1 MGKVLRL
8 NYFYLIVVAFT
19 SIIVGALN
27 TNFAFAQQAG
37 AGQARPPATIRQINV
52 IGSERVE
59 PETVASYL
67 TIRAGDPFD
76 FAKINESTK
85 NLFATGLFADVEILE
100 QQGTLIIRV
109 VENPIINRV
118 VFEGNKKLD
127 RDELLEEVRLR
138 PRTIFTRAKVR
149 ADVQRILALYRNSGR
164 FAAIIEPKV
173 VQLEQNRVDILFE
186 IQEGPKT
193 KISKINF
200 IGNKQYSDGDLKDVL
215 ATKESRWWKIFGSN
229 DTFDPD
235 RQAYDQQV
243 LRQFYLNEGY
253 ADFRVVS
260 AVSELT
266 ADREDFFVTF
276 TVEEGEVYQF
286 GEIDVDSEIRD
297 VDPILFKA
305 FLLMREGQTYNAEAI
320 EKTIEALTN
329 AAGLLGYAFVDIR
342 PRINRN
348 REERKINIT
357 FRVLDAPRVYVERIR
372 IHGNVT
378 TLDKVVRREFRLQEG
393 DAFNSA
399 LVSRSENRLN
409 RLSFFRE
416 IEIEQLPGSK
426 PDRLILDVGVEEQA
440 TGELNLGAGFSS
452 VQNFIFNASVRQ
464 RNLLGRGQSLG
475 LSLNLSTFQQNI
487 NLDFT
492 EPYLFGRSIS
502 GGFNI
507 FATNTDTTNFG
518 NTINQNGLRNRA
530 LGFQLRAGAALNEYW
545 SLGVRYTLRTDNAS
559 FGGQTLST
567 NAFQTIASVIE
578 ASANNP
584 DLLAEAD
591 RNGDGVITVED
602 FNLDDSLDSNGD
614 PTFSDDEFENILI
627 DFNPFFGNSIG
638 QRTQSIIGYTLGTD
652 SRNSII
658 RPTRGRSIRFNQN
671 FAGLG
676 GSVKYLQTT
685 ASIDNYWTPF
695 NGWTLRL
702 GAEGGLIEGIN
713 QAVRLNDLFFLGG
726 PRLRGFD
733 NAGVGP
739 RQFNIAAQALNPE
752 QAFGALGGRAFYIG
766 RAELFFPLGDAALE
780 SGINASAFVDVGSLF
795 RAEDSIFASCPFSRQ
810 QFDDFS
816 LQVAEQGL
824 AGTAINDLAATELGF
839 SGQTCLAGN
848 SINPRIS
855 VGIGFSWQSPFGP
868 FRIDLAKTLRNQLG
882 DDTQTLQFN
891 VGTTF

>member
-1 MGKVLRL
+1 MQL
-8 NYFYLIVVAFT
+8 NNFYLVVGFCA
-19 SIIVGALN
+19 SIIIATIVTGSVS
-27 TNFAFAQQAG
+27 AQQAG
-37 AGQARPPATIRQINV
+37 AGQNQQVPIIRQINV

-67 TIRAGDPFD
+67 TIRTGDPFD
-76 FAKINESTK
+76 LAKINESTK

-118 VFEGNKKLD
+118 VFEGNKRLD

-149 ADVQRILALYRNSGR
+149 ADVERILALYRNSGR

-173 VQLEQNRVDILFE
+173 VQLEQNRVDVLFE

-193 KISKINF
+193 RISKINF
-200 IGNKQYSDGDLKDVL
+200 IGNKKYSDGDLKDVL

-235 RQAYDQQV
+235 RQAFDQQV

-276 TVEEGEVYQF
+276 TVEEGEIYEF
-286 GEIDVDSEIRD
+286 GEISVDSEIRD
-297 VDPILFKA
+297 VDPILFEA
-305 FLLMREGQTYNAEAI
+305 FLLMRKGQIYNAEAI

-348 REERKINIT
+348 REGRTIDIT

-378 TLDKVVRREFRLQEG
+378 TLDKVIRREFRLQEG

-399 LVSRSENRLN
+399 LVNRSENRLN

-416 IEIEQLPGSK
+416 IEIEQLPGST
-426 PDRLILDVGVEEQA
+426 PDRLVLDVGVEEQA

-464 RNLLGRGQSLG
+464 RNLFGKGQSLG
-475 LSLNLSTFQQNI
+475 LSLNLSSFQQNI

-492 EPYLFGRSIS
+492 EPYLLGRSIS
-502 GGFNI
+502 GGFNV
-507 FATNTDTTNFG
+507 FVTNTDTNGLG
-518 NTINQNGLRNRA
+518 NGIFQNGLQNRA
-530 LGFQLRAGAALNEYW
+530 LGFQLRAGAALNEFW
-545 SLGVRYTLRTDNAS
+545 SLGLRYTIRQDDAS
-559 FGGQTLST
+559 FGLQSIGLAGT
-567 NAFQTIASVIE
+567 TIANIAE
-578 ASANNP
+578 ASLNNP
-584 DLLAEAD
+584 DLLASAD
-591 RNGDGVITVED
+591 LNGDGVITEAD
-602 FNLDDSLDSNGD
+602 FDENGD
-614 PTFSDDEFENILI
+614 GSLSVAESEDVLLN
-627 DFNPFFGNSIG
+627 FNPFFANSIG
-638 QRTQSIIGYTLGTD
+638 SRTQSIIGYTLGTD

-713 QAVRLNDLFFLGG
+713 QQVRLNDLFFLGG

-733 NAGVGP
+733 NSGVGP
-739 RQFNIAAQALNPE
+739 REFDIVGQALAPE
-752 QAFGALGGRAFYIG
+752 QQFRVVGGRAFYIG
-766 RAELFFPLGDAALE
+766 RAELFFPLGNAALE
-780 SGINASAFVDVGSLF
+780 SGINASAFFDVGALF
-795 RAEDSIFASCPFSRQ
+795 RAENSIFPSCPFSLQ
-810 QFDDFS
+810 QFNDFS
-816 LQVAEQGL
+816 LLVAEQGISGP
-824 AGTAINDLAATELGF
+824 AAIQDLASTELGF
-839 SGQTCLAGN
+839 SGATCISGN
-848 SINPRIS
+848 SPSPRIS

-868 FRIDLAKTLRNQLG
+868 FRIDLARTLRRQLG

>member
-1 MGKVLRL
+1 VSKVLRL
-8 NYFYLIVVAFT
+8 NYFYLIVVACT
-19 SIIVGALN
+19 SIVFGALN
-27 TNFAFAQQAG
+27 TSLVSAQQA
-37 AGQARPPATIRQINV
+37 AGGQEQALPTIRQISV

-67 TIRAGDPFD
+67 TIRSGDPFD

-100 QQGTLIIRV
+100 QQGTLIIKV

-118 VFEGNKKLD
+118 VFEGNKRLD

-149 ADVQRILALYRNSGR
+149 ADVERILALYRNSGR

-173 VQLEQNRVDILFE
+173 VQLEQNRVDVLFE

-193 KISKINF
+193 RISKINF

-266 ADREDFFVTF
+266 PDREDFFVTF

-286 GEIDVDSEIRD
+286 GDISVDSEIRD
-297 VDPILFKA
+297 VDPILFEA
-305 FLLMREGQTYNAEAI
+305 FLLMRKGQTYNAEAI
-320 EKTIEALTN
+320 EQTIEALTN

-348 REERKINIT
+348 REDRSIDIT

-378 TLDKVVRREFRLQEG
+378 TLDKVVRRELRLQEG

-399 LVSRSENRLN
+399 LVNRSENRLR

-416 IEIEQLPGSK
+416 IEIEQLPGST
-426 PDRLILDVGVEEQA
+426 PDRLVLDVGIEEQA

-452 VQNFIFNASVRQ
+452 VQNFIFNASIRQ

-475 LSLNLSTFQQNI
+475 LSTQLSRFQQSV

-492 EPYLFGRSIS
+492 EPYLFGRSVS

-507 FATNTDTTNFG
+507 FATNTDTTNLG
-518 NTINQNGLRNRA
+518 NGLTQNGLQNRA
-530 LGFQLRAGAALNEYW
+530 LGFQLRAGAALNEFW
-545 SLGVRYTLRTDNAS
+545 SLGLRYTLRTDDAS
-559 FGGQTLST
+559 FGTITLLS
-567 NAFQTIASVIE
+567 NANATINSVIE
-578 ASANNP
+578 ASLSNP
-584 DLLAEAD
+584 ELLADAD
-591 RNGDGVITVED
+591 TNGDGQITIID
-602 FNLDDSLDSNGD
+602 FGV
-614 PTFSDDEFENILI
+614 ENINDLSNTQAEDI
-627 DFNPFFGNSIG
+627 LTEFNPFFGNSIG

-652 SRNSII
+652 SRNSVI

-685 ASIDNYWTPF
+685 ASVDNYWTPY

-713 QAVRLNDLFFLGG
+713 QPVRLNDLFFLGG

-739 RQFNIAAQALNPE
+739 RQFNILAQTQSPE

-780 SGINASAFVDVGSLF
+780 SGINASAFFDVGSLF
-795 RAEDSIFASCPFSRQ
+795 RAENSIFPDCPFDRQ
-810 QFDDFS
+810 TFTAFQTS
-816 LQVAEQGL
+816 VAAGDLTL
-824 AGTAINDLAATELGF
+824 ADAANELGF
-839 SGQTCLAGN
+839 SGTTCLAGD
-848 SINPRIS
+848 SPSPRIS
-855 VGIGFSWQSPFGP
+855 IGIGFSWQSPFGP
-868 FRIDLAKTLRNQLG
+868 FRIDLARTLRSQLG